1 MLPLRGLS
9 YDDSVLLLGLIFVMQ
24 PFTLRQKYIIFF
36 FGMHGNPRLLFH
48 TSTQTY
54 AVFFYMGNISPH
66 THTAP
71 SAPMHTNTHVPSPPS
86 HTPATTIHTN
96 TTHTLTHTIRP
107 QSNMEYEKHKLFA
120 ALQCINLFHK
130 YH

>member
-1 MLPLRGLS
+1 MVTLPFS
-9 YDDSVLLLGLIFVMQ
+9 YGSVSSYNLLNSDRNIII
-24 PFTLRQKYIIFF
+24 YIF

-54 AVFFYMGNISPH
+54 TVFSNMGNISPH

-71 SAPMHTNTHVPSPPS
+71 SAPTHTNTHVPSPPS

-107 QSNMEYEKHKLFA
+107 QLNMEYEKHKLFA
-120 ALQCINLFHK
+120 VLQCIIYSINLIWT
-130 YH
+130 